1 MFITHTLQRWEKII
15 NLRTQKMDHCP
26 CPQRKICLTCCSK
39 LLKTGIFLRKHQIVT
54 IDNGERYGTVPE
66 SFVSKIICNRI
77 TWPMCFNLALRN
89 HRYSFV
95 IKIYFWRKPK
105 NNLTTY
111 IKDTYILTRGLRER
125 HKYQLIVIY
134 VSDCKYHYSIDQYT
148 IYIKL

>member
-1 MFITHTLQRWEKII
+1 M
-15 NLRTQKMDHCP
+15 
-26 CPQRKICLTCCSK
+26 RKIYQSTYSK
-39 LLKTGIFLRKHQIVT
+39 NGSLSMSAKKDLPNMLFKVAEDRNFLERT
-54 IDNGERYGTVPE
+54 IDNGGRYGTVPE

-77 TWPMCFNLALRN
+77 TWPRCFNLALRN

>member
-1 MFITHTLQRWEKII
+1 MRKNYQSTYSKNGSLSMSAKKDLPNMLSKVAEDRNFLE
-15 NLRTQKMDHCP
+15 RTTIEQN
-26 CPQRKICLTCCSK
+26 
-39 LLKTGIFLRKHQIVT
+39 VT
-54 IDNGERYGTVPE
+54 IDNGEWYGTVPE

-77 TWPMCFNLALRN
+77 TWPRCFNLALRN

>member
-1 MFITHTLQRWEKII
+1 M
-15 NLRTQKMDHCP
+15 
-26 CPQRKICLTCCSK
+26 RKNYQSTYSK
-39 LLKTGIFLRKHQIVT
+39 NGSLSMSAKKDLPNMLFKVAENRNFLGENNKIVT

-77 TWPMCFNLALRN
+77 TWPRCFNLALRN

-95 IKIYFWRKPK
+95 LKNYLWRKPK

-111 IKDTYILTRGLRER
+111 IKDTYILTRGLRQR

-148 IYIKL
+148 IYINL